1 MERGF
6 HAIIGQ
12 SNRYMD
18 GRIMKAL
25 KPSIAGIIGLIYGF
39 LGIRWLLL
47 SIALVIPDCR
57 PGTKDWG
64 DYTAA
69 LPFGLIMLFIFIVAS
84 VAVFI
89 EMRKRR
95 TDFRLFYALTSVA

>member
-1 MERGF
+1 
-6 HAIIGQ
+6 
-12 SNRYMD
+12 
-18 GRIMKAL
+18 MKAL
-25 KPSIAGIIGLIYGF
+25 KRSIAGVSGLIYGF

-84 VAVFI
+84 VTI
-89 EMRKRR
+89 YIKMRKRK
-95 TDFRLFYALTSVA
+95 TDFGLFYVLASVAAAVSVCMLFLGMR

>member
-1 MERGF
+1 
-6 HAIIGQ
+6 
-12 SNRYMD
+12 
-18 GRIMKAL
+18 MKAL
-25 KPSIAGIIGLIYGF
+25 KRSIAGILGLIYGF
-39 LGIRWLLL
+39 FGIRWFLL

-69 LPFGLIMLFIFIVAS
+69 LPFGLIMLFIFIAAS
-84 VAVFI
+84 VAAFI

-95 TDFRLFYALTSVA
+95 TDFRLFYALTSVAAIVSV